1 MSARPAPSTNDD
13 AMEGSRPRTLQKRD
27 RILEVAMREFAE
39 RGYQA
44 TRVQDIAAQLGIA
57 KASVFQHFGTK
68 EDLFVAAF
76 KRAAKSFNA
85 YLDAPEPVRSGGFF
99 ATLEYWLSR
108 TELLV
113 RDNWVPYRVALLGT
127 HAAELSVKREINRFL
142 LDEDPYGTVR
152 FVRFGI
158 DRGEIR
164 TDIDV
169 EMIVALVDWLVERFQ
184 DALVTEELDPG
195 LFRRGS
201 GGPGTGARIE
211 QFVEVLRSAIG
222 RR

>member
-1 MSARPAPSTNDD
+1 
-13 AMEGSRPRTLQKRD
+13 
-27 RILEVAMREFAE
+27 MREFAE

>member
-1 MSARPAPSTNDD
+1 
-13 AMEGSRPRTLQKRD
+13 
-27 RILEVAMREFAE
+27 MREFAE

-68 EDLFVAAF
+68 EELFVAAF

-85 YLDAPEPVRSGGFF
+85 YLDAPEPVRSRGFF

-142 LDEDPYGTVR
+142 LDEDPYGTVE

-158 DRGEIR
+158 GRGEIR
-164 TDIDV
+164 SDIDV
-169 EMIVALVDWLVERFQ
+169 DMIVAMVDWLIERFQ

-195 LFRRGS
+195 LFRRHGS
-201 GGPGTGARIE
+201 AGPGTPARID
-211 QFVEVLRSAIG
+211 QFIELLRSAIG
-222 RR
+222 TRGPRGRRT

>member
-1 MSARPAPSTNDD
+1 MRARPAPSTNDD
-13 AMEGSRPRTLQKRD
+13 VMEGSRPRTLQKRD